1 MGRGA
6 PQCVKVL
13 QVGAEVIVFVG
24 CDGGFGTFK
33 SLMQLVVGPE
43 RSLEKSSN
51 TKQDNCNLNL
61 SKKEKKVILRQW
73 FPRHID
79 REAGNFLYL
88 SCDVKLTCNCVF
100 ISFIS

>member
-33 SLMQLVVGPE
+33 SQMQLVVGPE

-61 SKKEKKVILRQW
+61 SKKGKKSHFTAVVPTAHRSRGRQFSVFVLRCKTD
-73 FPRHID
+73 P
-79 REAGNFLYL
+79 
-88 SCDVKLTCNCVF
+88 
-100 ISFIS
+100 